1 MDEHEKAVDANDID
15 VVEVVARA
23 QAENRRNQEIEAE
36 PYDCCDAENEA
47 QTNRIEEYWNLCVS
61 ILFKIMLDA
70 TVILLAYDKLLD
82 VRLQQAVVL
91 ISTGVICFKA
101 GRVFGRKHPLGRG

>member
-1 MDEHEKAVDANDID
+1 MNEPEMENVNDID

-23 QAENRRNQEIEAE
+23 QAENRRNQEWK
-36 PYDCCDAENEA
+36 PYNRNGCDAEGGA

-61 ILFKIMLDA
+61 ILFKILIDA
-70 TVILLAYDKLLD
+70 AVILLAYDKLLD

-101 GRVFGRKHPLGRG
+101 GMVVRRNGRG